1 MTTRIRIAA
10 AATALWLAGWIA
22 PAAHASQL
30 EFTLLNESGRPIVLV
45 YMSPA
50 TVRSWS
56 DDVLG
61 RPQLPNGEAARIS
74 VDESTP
80 NTPCAW
86 DIKFVYR
93 TGTSAVRRYNL
104 CERDAVIAR

>member
-1 MTTRIRIAA
+1 MTLRNRISAA
-10 AATALWLAGWIA
+10 AVALCLGGWIA

-30 EFTLLNESGRPIVLV
+30 EFTLRNESGRPIVLV

-50 TVRSWS
+50 TVRSWG

-61 RPQLPNGEAARIS
+61 RPLLPNGEATRIS

-104 CERDAVIAR
+104 CDASAIIAR